1 MRLAEM
7 FVASLGAM
15 AGLQG
20 ANAQRASQPSTTYRL
35 MDLPITDICNQG
47 GHWMA
52 PIGTDRQMQESP
64 VGFMDVE
71 VGFENCLYRIA
82 SRGLPE
88 ERRTAL
94 CLLELAGD
102 SCADGDDAWCIDA
115 LLRSATDVIPEAGKK
130 LAASLEPGPMPV
142 ASHRSLDQLRKDVHP
157 EFSGMLAYQDVMLGL
172 QTEFVDLT
180 GLDVQ
185 GLASPLT
192 VANVLQVLRDS
203 DSGEVVAGTRTLDRF
218 DWAVKASGLQLVA
231 LLRSIGQETINAKP
245 EHYAIELGAELDQ
258 WLGRNFP
265 SDSALPITSHQRRH
279 VLGLMVDYIN
289 GRIPARSSSA
299 EATD

>member
-1 MRLAEM
+1 
-7 FVASLGAM
+7 M

-142 ASHRSLDQLRKDVHP
+142 ASHRSLDQLRKDVHA
-157 EFSGMLAYQDVMLGL
+157 EFSGTIVYQDAMLTL
-172 QTEFVDLT
+172 KTELADLT
-180 GLDVQ
+180 GLDLE
-185 GLASPLT
+185 GLTSPLT
-192 VANVLQVLRDS
+192 VANVVQVLRDN
-203 DSGEVVAGTRTLDRF
+203 DSGEVVGATTMDRF
-218 DWAVKASGLQLVA
+218 DWAAKAEA
-231 LLRSIGQETINAKP
+231 LRLGVLLGSIGQETINARP
-245 EHYAIELGAELDQ
+245 EHYRDDLGAELAN
-258 WLGRNFP
+258 WLDRNFP
-265 SDSALPITSHQRRH
+265 GDPAVPLTSHQRRH